1 MYPNGADFA
10 LSLTFDVEMCTN
22 FPYWTSQW
30 NHRKGAIDEDSKLYM
45 GKMLDVAEKYG
56 VKLQFFLVG
65 SALEDPNIDYL
76 KRMAAEGH
84 AVDNHTYHHVN
95 VKAKDIP
102 RLQPVYAERAVAGRR
117 PECLGL
123 HPARGATDLVGDY
136 RKARRCAHR
145 LSHSRRVQQRVGRCA
160 GSARA
165 AERRGHAVCLGAVL
179 LSRRH

>member
-1 MYPNGADFA
+1 MFPNGAEFA

-45 GKMLDVAEKYG
+45 GKMLDVADKYG

-102 RLQPVYAERAVAGRR
+102 RLQPVYANAPWRAAGLNALECIRR
-117 PECLGL
+117 EV
-123 HPARGATDLVGDY
+123 RQTSVRDY

>member
-65 SALEDPNIDYL
+65 TALEDPNIDYL
-76 KRMAAEGH
+76 KRMVAEGH
-84 AVDNHTYHHVN
+84 AVDNHTYNHVN
-95 VKAKDIP
+95 VKAQGHTAATAGV
-102 RLQPVYAERAVAGRR
+102 RRCAVASRR
-117 PECLGL
+117 SQCFGL
-123 HPARGATDLVGDY
+123 HPARGATDVVGDY
-136 RKARRCAHR
+136 RKARRCADR
-145 LSHSRRVQQRVGRCA
+145 LSHSRRLQQRVGRCA